1 MEYVGIDRH
10 TKESQI
16 CLLTETGEMMERPV
30 ARNPQPA

>member
-16 CLLTETGEMMERPV
+16 CLLTETGEVRERRSRTEPL
-30 ARNPQPA
+30 PS